1 MLNKRIEY
9 IKDNLHKLY
18 KEQVIFDGT
27 LQEWQLLADREDALV
42 KALEFVTSEYASI
55 ISEIQEEEFNV

>member
-9 IKDNLHKLY
+9 LKDDLRKLY

-42 KALEFVTSEYASI
+42 KELEFVTSESTAI